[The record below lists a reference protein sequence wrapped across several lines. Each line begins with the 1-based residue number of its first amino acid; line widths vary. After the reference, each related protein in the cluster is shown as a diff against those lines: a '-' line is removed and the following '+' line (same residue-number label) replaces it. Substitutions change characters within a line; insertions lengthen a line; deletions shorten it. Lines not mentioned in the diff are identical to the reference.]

1 MKPVRLGI
9 VGCGDI
15 AQYTALFGR
24 LSRRIH
30 LTAACDIDLGRAE
43 RFARRFGM
51 RTACQD
57 YAALL
62 GSDIDA
68 VYLATPH
75 HLHAGM
81 IRAAVAAGKA
91 VFVEKPVTRT
101 WDEGQE
107 IARLAEETGAK
118 VAVNYQYRYDPGCY
132 ALARAVQRG
141 ELGEIHSLRMNVPWR
156 REASYFSSAAWHARL
171 DTAGGGTLLTQGSH
185 ILDVALW
192 AMGEEVPVQ
201 VLGRTARRKFKDVE
215 VEDLAHAVVEFSN
228 GALGQIASTMA
239 AAREGPVTLEVYGER
254 ASAFYTGGLRPRVR
268 FVGRR
273 VRAEKPPVGGLH
285 ALQSSLEGFAR
296 WVQGGEPHLCTAR
309 DALPVLAVVEA
320 VYAAAQSGCGVKVTR
335 EPVTVDRKSDW

>member
-1 MKPVRLGI
+1 MKPVRLAI

-30 LTAACDIDLGRAE
+30 LAAACDIDLGRAE

-51 RTACQD
+51 GMACQE
-57 YAALL
+57 YTALL
-62 GSDIDA
+62 EDDIDA

-81 IRAAVAAGKA
+81 IRTAVGAGKA

-101 WDEGQE
+101 LEEGLE
-107 IARLAEETGAK
+107 IARLAEVSGAK
-118 VAVNYQYRYDPGCY
+118 IAVNYQYRYDPGCF
-132 ALARAVQRG
+132 ALARAVQLG

-156 REASYFSSAAWHARL
+156 REASYFSGAAWHARL

-185 ILDVALW
+185 ILDIALW
-192 AMGEEVPVQ
+192 AMGGAHPMQ
-201 VLGRTARRKFKDVE
+201 VLGRTARRKFTDVE

-239 AAREGPVTLEVYGER
+239 AVREGPVTLEVYGER
-254 ASAFYTGGLRPRVR
+254 ASAFYTGGLWPRVR
-268 FVGRR
+268 FLGRR
-273 VRAEKPPVGGLH
+273 VRSEKPPVGGLH

-296 WVQGGEPHLCTAR
+296 WVQGGEPHLCSAR
-309 DALPVLAVVEA
+309 QALPVLAVVEA
-320 VYAAAQSGCGVKVTR
+320 VYASARSGCGMEVKR
-335 EPVTVDRKSDW
+335 EP